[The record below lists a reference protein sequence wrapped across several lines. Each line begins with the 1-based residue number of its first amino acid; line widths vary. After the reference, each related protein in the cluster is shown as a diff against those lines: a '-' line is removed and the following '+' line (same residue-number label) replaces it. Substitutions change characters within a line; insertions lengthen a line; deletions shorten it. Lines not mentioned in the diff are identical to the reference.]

1 VVRQADVTDPMGRPA
16 QAMMRMLAHPPASED
31 ETDLSRYDWTKA
43 ARGKYAGRTRAA
55 AKEQAWTEAQLANP
69 AVCRAALDECYA
81 LLQHERE
88 VHEAR
93 EMEAMAQTTRAQ
105 QRFHKSL
112 AVYET
117 AKDLL
122 AETAGFHEEGS
133 RIGRS
138 RRRLEKAVDQFDVD
152 TARIAREGKS
162 VWGVFDTWNRRWC
175 PRLGTEEE
183 MGTLAGSMNRNPN
196 HAPEES
202 NESVYRYQPLPLPDV
217 EAKP

>member
-1 VVRQADVTDPMGRPA
+1 
-16 QAMMRMLAHPPASED
+16 MRMLAHPPASERRD
-31 ETDLSRYDWTKA
+31 GSLSRYDWTKA
-43 ARGKYAGRTRAA
+43 ARGKYAGRTRAEPRSRHDG
-55 AKEQAWTEAQLANP
+55 KRSSPTRQS
-69 AVCRAALDECYA
+69 AVPRSTSATRSYSTSA
-81 LLQHERE
+81 E

-138 RRRLEKAVDQFDVD
+138 RDVWRGKVDQFDVD
-152 TARIAREGKS
+152 TARIARERQERVGCS
-162 VWGVFDTWNRRWC
+162 TRGTAAGVRAS
-175 PRLGTEEE
+175 G
-183 MGTLAGSMNRNPN
+183 
-196 HAPEES
+196 H
-202 NESVYRYQPLPLPDV
+202 
-217 EAKP
+217 